1 MKKVFILFTLL
12 ASLAAQAQNESFRTF
27 SLKQAI
33 EYGVQNNISA
43 KNAKLSEQQAKA
55 RNHELLSNGLPQI
68 NANFDYT
75 YYIIRPTSPA
85 FTATFGNLFPS
96 GLQRLPVLDAVTN
109 AQTGTYVPFK
119 LDMPKDL
126 YFVLKNNV
134 STGVNL
140 NQLVYDTRFFVGIQT
155 FKSLLKVSQLTTA
168 LTEQDVKYSIIK
180 SYADV
185 QAAREILRN
194 LDSNL
199 AIVNKLVDDTR
210 ETYKAGLI
218 EELDVN
224 RIELGQSN
232 LKSQINNTRNLY
244 NLSLSALKYYMGLQI
259 TDKIALTDDVETL
272 RKQLSSDLPAS
283 FDPSQRIESDLLQ
296 TAIKL
301 KDYDRRQRKAGYYP
315 SIYGFGNFGGGS
327 QVNQVKNFFER
338 QHYSDGTTGSNWFMQ
353 SYVGFTIKVPIYDGG
368 QKEASVKQAKIE
380 LQKAKNDLDNF
391 RNQSSLQVEAARTTY
406 QTNLI
411 EEENARRSME
421 LNNKIFTKSSIK
433 FKEGVS
439 SSFELM
445 QTQSDQTTNQIR
457 YYNAVR
463 TVLESRAD
471 LDKALGIK

>member
-1 MKKVFILFTLL
+1 MKKVFILFALI
-12 ASLAAQAQNESFRTF
+12 ASLTSQAQSEGFRTF

-43 KNAKLSEQQAKA
+43 KNAKLSEKEAKA
-55 RNHELLSNGLPQI
+55 RNHELLSIGLPQI

-75 YYIIRPTSPA
+75 YYIVRPTSPA
-85 FTATFGNLFPS
+85 FTATFSNLFPS
-96 GLQRLPVLDAVTN
+96 GVQQIPVLNYGSNTP
-109 AQTGTYVPFK
+109 TGAYVPFS
-119 LDMPKDL
+119 LSMPKDL
-126 YFVLKNNV
+126 YFVLRNNV

-140 NQLVYDTRFFVGIQT
+140 SQLVYDTRFFIGIQT

-168 LTEQDVKYSIIK
+168 LTEQDVKYNIIK

-199 AIVNKLVDDTR
+199 SIVNKLVDDTR

-272 RKQLSSDLPAS
+272 RKQLSSDVPTN

-296 TAIKL
+296 TAIQL
-301 KDYDRRQRKAGYYP
+301 KNYDRKQRQAGYYP
-315 SIYGFGNFGGGS
+315 SLYGFGNFGGGS
-327 QVNQVKNFFER
+327 QVNNVKQFFER

-353 SYVGFTIKVPIYDGG
+353 SYVGFTLKVPIYDGG

-380 LQKAKNDLDNF
+380 LQKAKNDLENF

-421 LNNKIFTKSSIK
+421 LNNKIFGKTNVK
-433 FKEGVS
+433 FKEGVA

-457 YYNAVR
+457 YYNALR

>member
-1 MKKVFILFTLL
+1 MKKVFILFTLIAGL
-12 ASLAAQAQNESFRTF
+12 TVQAQNEGFRTF

-43 KNAKLSEQQAKA
+43 KNAKLSEKEAKA
-55 RNHELLSNGLPQI
+55 RNHELLSIGLPQI
-68 NANFDYT
+68 NGNFDYT
-75 YYIIRPTSPA
+75 YYAIRPTSPA
-85 FTATFGNLFPS
+85 
-96 GLQRLPVLDAVTN
+96 VLAAFSSIPGVGSFIPPNT
-109 AQTGTYVPFK
+109 K
-119 LDMPKDL
+119 I
-126 YFVLKNNV
+126 YFVLPNNV
-134 STGVNL
+134 SAGVNL
-140 NQLVYDTRFFVGIQT
+140 SQLVYDTRFFIGIQT
-155 FKSLLKVSQLTTA
+155 FKSLLKVSNLTTQ
-168 LTEQDVKYSIIK
+168 LTEQDVKYNIVK
-180 SYADV
+180 SYADA
-185 QAAREILRN
+185 QAAREIIRN

-199 AIVNKLVDDTR
+199 TIINKLVDDTR

-218 EELDVN
+218 EEVDVN

-232 LKSQINNTRNLY
+232 LISQINNTRNLY

-272 RKQLSSDLPAS
+272 RKQLSLDVPST
-283 FDPSQRIESDLLQ
+283 FDPNQRIESELLQ
-296 TAIKL
+296 TAISL
-301 KDYDRRQRKAGYYP
+301 KDYDRKQRQAGYYP
-315 SIYGFGNFGGGS
+315 SLYGFANFGGGS
-327 QVNQVKNFFER
+327 QVNTVKDFFNE
-338 QHYSDGTTGSNWFMQ
+338 QWHHDGTITNNWFMQ
-353 SYVGFTIKVPIYDGG
+353 SYVGFTLKVPIYDGG
-368 QKEASVKQAKIE
+368 QKEASVKQARIE
-380 LQKAKNDLDNF
+380 LEKAKNDLENF

-421 LNNKIFTKSSIK
+421 LNNKIFGKTSVK

-463 TVLESRAD
+463 SVLDSRAD